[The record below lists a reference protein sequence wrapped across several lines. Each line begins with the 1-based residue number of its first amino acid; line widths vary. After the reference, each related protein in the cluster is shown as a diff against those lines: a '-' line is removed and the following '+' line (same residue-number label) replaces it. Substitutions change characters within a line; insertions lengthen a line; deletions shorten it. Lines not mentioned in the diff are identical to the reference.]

1 MTSPF
6 RFALGFAVAALAL
19 SGCGKKDA
27 TPSAAEPTKAQRAE
41 VAMLLSEAEFAV
53 QLRDHARAEP
63 LLAKA
68 VSIIGDN
75 PDHWI
80 MLGATRRRLGN
91 TDGARQAYRSA
102 LAVLEREYKA
112 TPADGSLVLEQVYV
126 HALLGQT
133 SQAKSLLD
141 KAVKAHADDQP
152 LQEFVR
158 SKGLEQ
164 MMADRGFK
172 EVALP

>member
-1 MTSPF
+1 MLTFPRSFLVMTTL
-6 RFALGFAVAALAL
+6 AAALT
-19 SGCGKKDA
+19 GCGDKADTAAK
-27 TPSAAEPTKAQRAE
+27 AEPTKAQRAE

-68 VSIIGDN
+68 VTIVGDN

-102 LAVLEREYKA
+102 LTVLESEYKK
-112 TPADGSLVLEQVYV
+112 TPADGGLVLEQVYV
-126 HALLGQT
+126 HALLGQAE
-133 SQAKSLLD
+133 QARSLLE
-141 KAVKAHADDQP
+141 KSAKTHAEDAA
-152 LQEFVR
+152 LQQFIR
-158 SKGLEQ
+158 SKGLDQ
-164 MMADRGFK
+164 MMADRAFK
-172 EVALP
+172 EIAL